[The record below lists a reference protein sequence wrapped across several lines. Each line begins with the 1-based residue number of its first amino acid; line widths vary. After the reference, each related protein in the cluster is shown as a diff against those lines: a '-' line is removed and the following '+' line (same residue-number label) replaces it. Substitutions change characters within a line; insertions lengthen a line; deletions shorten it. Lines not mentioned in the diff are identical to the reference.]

1 MYIVVCLFMLSEVM
15 EQEFARE
22 IHINPLLTKPFSI
35 IIPAYN
41 EEKRLKPVLAELCT
55 FIETNNIPWNVIVSI
70 DGNDRTENLVRTM
83 MINFS
88 FLDYLKGTGR
98 SGKGRSIKKALNLA
112 SVEFVML
119 MDADGAVAL
128 KDMVK
133 YIGLL
138 EMFDFINFDRY
149 SFLGNRIPLARRV
162 ASRGFNVLVRAMLGV
177 RVNDT
182 QCGYKI
188 MKTEYAK
195 KAFRKISITN
205 TFFDVALIFYL
216 KKMGARIMEIPV
228 GYNHDGDSKF
238 NVFSEIIGQGSSL
251 LAFRIR
257 NSRFY
262 RYVPRRLV
270 DLYYRKFRWI

>member
-1 MYIVVCLFMLSEVM
+1 
-15 EQEFARE
+15 
-22 IHINPLLTKPFSI
+22 
-35 IIPAYN
+35 
-41 EEKRLKPVLAELCT
+41 
-55 FIETNNIPWNVIVSI
+55 
-70 DGNDRTENLVRTM
+70 
-83 MINFS
+83 
-88 FLDYLKGTGR
+88 
-98 SGKGRSIKKALNLA
+98 
-112 SVEFVML
+112 ML

-149 SFLGNRIPLARRV
+149 SFFGNRIPLARRV
-162 ASRGFNVLVRAMLGV
+162 ASRGFNILVKAMLGI

-188 MKTEYAK
+188 MKTEYAR
-195 KAFRKISITN
+195 KAFQKISITN

-216 KKMGARIMEIPV
+216 KKIGARIMEIPV
-228 GYNHDGDSKF
+228 GYYHDRDSKF
-238 NVFSEIIGQGSSL
+238 NVFSEVIGQGSSL

-262 RYVPRRLV
+262 RYVPKQLV